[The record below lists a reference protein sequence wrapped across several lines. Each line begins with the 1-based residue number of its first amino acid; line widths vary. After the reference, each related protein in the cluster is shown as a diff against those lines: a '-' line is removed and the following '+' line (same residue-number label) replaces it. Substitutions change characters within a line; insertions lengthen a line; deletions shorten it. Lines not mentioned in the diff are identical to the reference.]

1 MKRLRAAIA
10 LLLLS
15 ACAAPPTDASLRA
28 LDADELRLS
37 IAQNRAHV
45 LAHQNLT
52 HETVVLT
59 AENGQIGYARLA
71 ARQTDEGRSELVAL
85 TSASYIPNYEDD
97 GIVVLDDGERNSWL
111 AFFVDPRARAIR
123 LHIAFADSEVINTA
137 LLFDCAI
144 VSDPRFELGESEAS
158 VTALDIDGR
167 PVHTSVLR
175 YDTSGRQWR
184 TSGD

>member
-1 MKRLRAAIA
+1 MKRLRAALA

-15 ACAAPPTDASLRA
+15 ACAAPPSEAGLRA
-28 LDADELRLS
+28 LNADELRLS
-37 IAQNRAHV
+37 IEQNHAQV
-45 LAHQNLT
+45 LAQHSFA

-59 AENGQIGYARLA
+59 TDNGRVGYARLA
-71 ARQTDEGRSELVAL
+71 ARETAGRAELVAL
-85 TSASYIPNYEDD
+85 KSDAVTPDYDADR
-97 GIVVLDDGERNSWL
+97 IVLLDDGEPNPWL

-144 VSDPRFELGESEAS
+144 VADARFELAESDAS

-167 PVHTSVLR
+167 PVHTTVLR
-175 YDTSGRQWR
+175 FDSAGRQWR
-184 TSGD
+184 TRKS